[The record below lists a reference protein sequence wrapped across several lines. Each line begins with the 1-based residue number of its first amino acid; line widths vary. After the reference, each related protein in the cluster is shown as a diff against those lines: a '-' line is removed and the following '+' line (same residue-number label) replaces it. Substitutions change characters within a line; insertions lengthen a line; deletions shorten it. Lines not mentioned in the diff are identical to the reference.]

1 MKLRLHKLFKN
12 LGPGIITGA
21 ADDDPSGIATY
32 SQAGAAFGYKFLW
45 TSLYILPLVYAIQE
59 IAARV
64 GLVTGK
70 GIARNLKEIY
80 PKPVVYLLVGGLLV
94 ANTINLGVDLGAIAT
109 ALQMILPIHF
119 DIILLCITTII
130 ILLEL
135 FTSYKQ
141 YAKVLKWL
149 ALSLLGYIIT
159 GLLIKADW
167 QLLLQQT
174 LVPNFDNSYLW
185 FFTIVGLLGT
195 TISPYVMFWQ
205 ANEEVEEEM
214 SAGILSRKGG
224 QPKISWKIIHKMRLD
239 TLVGMLFA
247 AITSWFIMFTAGST
261 LFPNGINEITSAA
274 QAAEALE
281 PLVQTFPNAGFLA
294 KLLFTF
300 GIVGTGLLAVPIF
313 AASSSYAL
321 SELFNWKE
329 GLNNKV
335 RRAKPFYAVIVISTL
350 IGVGINYLG
359 INPIQ
364 ALIYSAVINGVVA
377 IPLIAGVLSIGRNA
391 KLMGE
396 YRTPAVLQVF
406 GILTF
411 VGMLAGSLFLFV
423 ASFR

>member
-1 MKLRLHKLFKN
+1 MKLRLRKLFKD

-32 SQAGAAFGYKFLW
+32 SQAGAMFGHKFLW

-70 GIARNLKEIY
+70 GIARNLREIY
-80 PKPVVYLLVGGLLV
+80 PKPLVYLLIGGLLI

-109 ALQMILPIHF
+109 ALQLILPVHF
-119 DIILLCITTII
+119 DVLLISITIMI
-130 ILLEL
+130 VILEL

-149 ALSLLGYIIT
+149 ALSLLAYIIT
-159 GLLIKADW
+159 GLFIKADW
-167 QLLLQQT
+167 QQLLQQT
-174 LVPNFDNSYLW
+174 LIPNFENSYIW
-185 FFTIVGLLGT
+185 FFTLVGLMGT

-214 SAGILSRKGG
+214 SAGLLSRKGG
-224 QPKISWKIIHKMRLD
+224 LPKISWKLIRKMRVD
-239 TLVGMLFA
+239 TLVGMMFA

-261 LFPNGINEITSAA
+261 LFPNGITEITSAA

-313 AASSSYAL
+313 AAASSYAV

-335 RRAKPFYAVIVISTL
+335 KRAKPFYAVIVISTL

-364 ALIYSAVINGVVA
+364 ALVYSAVLNGIVS
-377 IPLIAGVLSIGRNA
+377 IPLIAGVLSIGRNER
-391 KLMGE
+391 LMGE
-396 YRTPAVLQVF
+396 YRTPALLQTL
-406 GILTF
+406 GIFTF
-411 VGMLAGSLFLFV
+411 ICMLAGSLFLLV
-423 ASFR
+423 SSLN

>member
-1 MKLRLHKLFKN
+1 MKLRLRKLFKD

-32 SQAGAAFGYKFLW
+32 SQAGAMFGHKFLW

-80 PKPVVYLLVGGLLV
+80 PKPLVYLLISGLLI

-109 ALQMILPIHF
+109 ALQLILPVHF
-119 DIILLCITTII
+119 DILLVSITIMII
-130 ILLEL
+130 ILEL

-149 ALSLLGYIIT
+149 ALSLLAYIIT
-159 GLLIKADW
+159 GLFIKADW
-167 QLLLQQT
+167 QQLLQQT
-174 LVPNFDNSYLW
+174 LIPNFENSYIW
-185 FFTIVGLLGT
+185 FFTLVGLMGT

-214 SAGILSRKGG
+214 SAGLLSRKGG
-224 QPKISWKIIHKMRLD
+224 LPKISWKLIRKMRID

-261 LFPNGINEITSAA
+261 LFPNGITEITSAA

-294 KLLFTF
+294 KILFTF

-313 AASSSYAL
+313 AAASSYAL

-335 RRAKPFYAVIVISTL
+335 KRAKPFYAVIVISTL
-350 IGVGINYLG
+350 VGVGINYLG

-364 ALIYSAVINGVVA
+364 ALVYSAVLNGVVS
-377 IPLIAGVLSIGRNA
+377 IPLIAGVLSIGRNEQ
-391 KLMGE
+391 LMGE
-396 YRTPAVLQVF
+396 YRTPALLQAI
-406 GILTF
+406 GIFTF
-411 VGMLAGSLFLFV
+411 ICMLAGSLFLLV
-423 ASFR
+423 SSLN

>member
-1 MKLRLHKLFKN
+1 MKLRLRKLFKD

-32 SQAGAAFGYKFLW
+32 SQAGAMFGHKFLW

-80 PKPVVYLLVGGLLV
+80 PKPLVYLLISGLLI

-109 ALQMILPIHF
+109 ALQLILPVHF
-119 DIILLCITTII
+119 DVLLISITIMI
-130 ILLEL
+130 VILEL

-149 ALSLLGYIIT
+149 ALSLLAYIIT
-159 GLLIKADW
+159 GLFIKADW
-167 QLLLQQT
+167 QQLLQQT
-174 LVPNFDNSYLW
+174 LIPNFENSYIW
-185 FFTIVGLLGT
+185 FFTLVGLMGT

-214 SAGILSRKGG
+214 SAGLLSRKGG
-224 QPKISWKIIHKMRLD
+224 LPKISWKLIRKMRVD
-239 TLVGMLFA
+239 TLVGMMFA

-261 LFPNGINEITSAA
+261 LFPNGITEITSAA

-313 AASSSYAL
+313 AAASSYAL

-335 RRAKPFYAVIVISTL
+335 KRAKPFYAVIVISTL

-364 ALIYSAVINGVVA
+364 ALVYSAVLNGIVS
-377 IPLIAGVLSIGRNA
+377 IPLIAGVLSIGRNER
-391 KLMGE
+391 LMGE
-396 YRTPAVLQVF
+396 YRTPALLQTL
-406 GILTF
+406 GIFTF
-411 VGMLAGSLFLFV
+411 ICMLAGSLFLLV
-423 ASFR
+423 SSLN

>member
-1 MKLRLHKLFKN
+1 MKLRLRKLFKD

-32 SQAGAAFGYKFLW
+32 SQAGAMFGHKFLW
-45 TSLYILPLVYAIQE
+45 TSLYILPLVYSIQE

-80 PKPVVYLLVGGLLV
+80 PKPLVYLLISGLLI

-109 ALQMILPIHF
+109 ALQLILPVHF
-119 DIILLCITTII
+119 DILLISITIMI
-130 ILLEL
+130 VILEL

-149 ALSLLGYIIT
+149 ALSLLAYIIT
-159 GLLIKADW
+159 GLFIKADW
-167 QLLLQQT
+167 QQLLQQT
-174 LVPNFDNSYLW
+174 LIPNFENSYIW
-185 FFTIVGLLGT
+185 FFTLVGLMGT

-214 SAGILSRKGG
+214 SAGLLSRKGG
-224 QPKISWKIIHKMRLD
+224 LPKISWKLIRKMRVD
-239 TLVGMLFA
+239 TLVGMMFA

-261 LFPNGINEITSAA
+261 LFPNGITEITSAA

-313 AASSSYAL
+313 AAASSYAV

-335 RRAKPFYAVIVISTL
+335 KRAKPFYAVIVISTL
-350 IGVGINYLG
+350 VGVGINYLG
-359 INPIQ
+359 INSIQ
-364 ALIYSAVINGVVA
+364 ALVYSAVLNGVVS
-377 IPLIAGVLSIGRNA
+377 IPLIAGVLSIGRNER
-391 KLMGE
+391 LMGE
-396 YRTPAVLQVF
+396 YRTPAILQAL
-406 GILTF
+406 GIFTF
-411 VGMLAGSLFLFV
+411 ICMLAGSLFLLV
-423 ASFR
+423 SSLN

>member
-1 MKLRLHKLFKN
+1 MKLRLRKLFKD

-32 SQAGAAFGYKFLW
+32 SQAGAMFGHKFLW

-80 PKPVVYLLVGGLLV
+80 PKPLVYLLISGLLI

-109 ALQMILPIHF
+109 ALQLILPVHF
-119 DIILLCITTII
+119 DILLVSITIMI
-130 ILLEL
+130 VILEL

-149 ALSLLGYIIT
+149 ALSLLAYIIT
-159 GLLIKADW
+159 GLFIKADW
-167 QLLLQQT
+167 QQLLQQT
-174 LVPNFDNSYLW
+174 LIPNFENSYIW
-185 FFTIVGLLGT
+185 FFTLVGLMGT

-214 SAGILSRKGG
+214 SAGLLSRKGG
-224 QPKISWKIIHKMRLD
+224 LPRISWKLIRKMRID

-261 LFPNGINEITSAA
+261 LYPNGITEITSAA

-335 RRAKPFYAVIVISTL
+335 KRAKPFYAVIVISTL
-350 IGVGINYLG
+350 VGVGINYLG
-359 INPIQ
+359 INSIQ
-364 ALIYSAVINGVVA
+364 ALVYSAVLNGVVS
-377 IPLIAGVLSIGRNA
+377 IPLIAGVLSIGRNER
-391 KLMGE
+391 LMGE
-396 YRTPAVLQVF
+396 YRTPAILQAL
-406 GILTF
+406 GIFTF
-411 VGMLAGSLFLFV
+411 ICMLAGSLFLLV
-423 ASFR
+423 SSLN

>member
-1 MKLRLHKLFKN
+1 MKLRLRKLFKD

-32 SQAGAAFGYKFLW
+32 SQAGAMFGHKFLW

-80 PKPVVYLLVGGLLV
+80 PKPLVYLLISGLLI

-109 ALQMILPIHF
+109 ALQLILPVNF
-119 DIILLCITTII
+119 DILLVSITIMI
-130 ILLEL
+130 VILEL

-149 ALSLLGYIIT
+149 ALSLLAYIIT
-159 GLLIKADW
+159 GLFIKADW
-167 QLLLQQT
+167 QQILRQT
-174 LVPNFDNSYLW
+174 LIPNFENSYIW
-185 FFTIVGLLGT
+185 FFTLVGLMGT

-214 SAGILSRKGG
+214 SAGLLSRKGG
-224 QPKISWKIIHKMRLD
+224 LPRISWKLIRKMRID

-261 LFPNGINEITSAA
+261 LYPNGITEITSAA

-335 RRAKPFYAVIVISTL
+335 KRAKPFYAVIVISTL
-350 IGVGINYLG
+350 VGVGINYLG
-359 INPIQ
+359 INSIQ
-364 ALIYSAVINGVVA
+364 ALVYSAVLNGVVS
-377 IPLIAGVLSIGRNA
+377 IPLIAGVLSIGRNER
-391 KLMGE
+391 LMGE
-396 YRTPAVLQVF
+396 YRTPAILQAL
-406 GILTF
+406 GIFTF
-411 VGMLAGSLFLFV
+411 ICMLAGSLFLLV
-423 ASFR
+423 SSLN